1 MAGSHA
7 RGGSLPQAPCSGQ
20 PSRREDL
27 HGPEELGNADARV
40 TDTAPRHVAAFTVTD
55 HDYFPGTLASVNSL
69 LLHDRTVEVWVVED
83 GSRPLTGAQR
93 RLLSGHAR
101 VHVADAHALT
111 GEPVHDPWSLKALAA
126 AALLEHTDVLVGFDS
141 DCVVCGP
148 VSDVVEACA
157 ASLGIAA
164 PVADAAQPCTDPA
177 ATLRVQVPGGSP
189 APVLTSFF
197 AVARSPENQ
206 RLIARW
212 AADCRAAVHEGT
224 GLHPFYRDAGVLSA
238 LLVEEAAQ
246 GRVDLL
252 DSRVWAQDGSYWDAV
267 VTQQDRRFVN
277 LSAGGLQQRAFHCAG
292 RMKPWTWEHHDRVT
306 DTHQSQMTGYVWF
319 LAMLWCGPC
328 TDWTVDPFQYLP
340 ARCHHLLTDL
350 IDLLPQVFQAFPPA
364 RYRWRDLGD
373 AIVERAVAGIPMCL
387 TFGIGRLTELIR
399 IVQTHVHIRR
409 FVEVGSYEGGA
420 LLALALRFQYRD
432 IDFYAVESF
441 TGNEDGTMDG
451 FPLPSRRRYQQHL
464 NRFPHLRA
472 RLVPG
477 ESGTA
482 ASLFDDGSLDMVFID
497 AAHDTASVARDI
509 EAWLPKIAKGGI
521 LAGDDYPMASVRA
534 AVDARVPD
542 VQVTA
547 TGGIW
552 WTTVPA

>member
-1 MAGSHA
+1 LSDTT
-7 RGGSLPQAPCSGQ
+7 P
-20 PSRREDL
+20 RRI
-27 HGPEELGNADARV
+27 
-40 TDTAPRHVAAFTVTD
+40 AAFTVTD
-55 HDYFPGTLASVNSL
+55 HDYFPGTLATVNSL

-83 GSRPLTGAQR
+83 GSRPLTAAQR

-101 VHVADAHALT
+101 VRMTDAHALT
-111 GEPVHDPWSLKALAA
+111 GERVGDPWSLKALAA
-126 AALLEHTDVLVGFDS
+126 GALLARADVLIGLDS
-141 DCVVCGP
+141 DCVLCAP
-148 VSDVVEACA
+148 VRDVLEACA
-157 ASLGIAA
+157 ASRGIAA
-164 PVADAAQPCTDPA
+164 PVAGAALLP
-177 ATLRVQVPGGSP
+177 LR
-189 APVLTSFF
+189 TSF
-197 AVARSPENQ
+197 VAMASTPENQ
-206 RLIARW
+206 RLTARW
-212 AADCRAAVHEGT
+212 ASGCRTAVLNGS
-224 GLHPFYRDAGVLSA
+224 GLHPLRRDAGVLSA
-238 LLVEEAAQ
+238 ALVEEGAQ
-246 GRVDLL
+246 GRVVPL
-252 DSRVWAQDGSYWDAV
+252 DSRVWAQDASYWDAV
-267 VTQQDRRFVN
+267 VTQQGRRFVN

-292 RMKPWTWEHHDRVT
+292 RIKPWTWEHHDRVT
-306 DTHQSQMTGYVWF
+306 DTHQTQMTGYVWF

-340 ARCHHLLTDL
+340 ARCQHLLTDL
-350 IDLLPQVFQAFPPA
+350 IDLLPQIYQAFPPA
-364 RYRWRDLGD
+364 RFRWRDLGD
-373 AIVERAVAGIPMCL
+373 AVVERAVAGIPTCL
-387 TFGIGRLTELIR
+387 TFGTGRLTELIR
-399 IVQTHVHIRR
+399 LLQAHVHIRR

-477 ESGTA
+477 ESVTA
-482 ASLFDDGSLDMVFID
+482 AGLFDDGSVDMVFID

-534 AVDARVPD
+534 AVDARAPD
-542 VQVTA
+542 AQVTA

-552 WTTVPA
+552 WFRVSA